1 MAFADD
7 KQHAH
12 DLIEQLPPDQV
23 SAVVRLLRSL
33 LGTAPP
39 DDEPVTEEE
48 RAALARSEA
57 WFRARGGEG
66 ISMEEV
72 LADFG
77 LTMDDFPEGTPARED
92 KD

>member
-1 MAFADD
+1 MALTDD

-12 DLIEQLPPDQV
+12 ELIEQLPPDQV
-23 SAVVRLLRSL
+23 SAVVRLMRSL
-33 LGTAPP
+33 LVTAPP

-48 RAALARSEA
+48 RAALARSED
-57 WFRARGGEG
+57 WFRARGGKG
-66 ISMEEV
+66 IAMEDV

-77 LTMDDFPEGTPARED
+77 LTTDDFPEGAPARGD